1 MFKFITGKPLWM
13 NILFSI
19 GAVVLILSLFLL
31 SLNLMTQ
38 HGKTLTIPSVTGKS
52 YEQAR
57 QVLEAQGFEV
67 EIQDSIY
74 NDTAAALS
82 VLRQFPAAD
91 EVVKVN
97 RTVYLT
103 INRAVPPTIEM
114 PMLEGLS
121 FRNAELTIKQYGLR
135 LGDTLYRPDYAKN
148 AVLEQQYN
156 GQRIKPGTKI
166 SMSSSI
172 TLVLGSGLGQDQFAV
187 PDLIGMT
194 YTEAKIIIE
203 SNGLTLNL
211 AIPDADVTDTASAF
225 VYRQQPE
232 RFTADGR
239 INRMRQGQTMDV
251 FLSLQKPV
259 RTVPDSAAN
268 KPTTN
273 DY

>member
-19 GAVVLILSLFLL
+19 GAVFLLLLLFLF
-31 SLNLMTQ
+31 SLNLLTH

-52 YEQAR
+52 FEQAR
-57 QVLEAQGFEV
+57 KILEDQDFDV

-114 PMLEGLS
+114 PLLEGLS
-121 FRNAELTIKQYGLR
+121 LRNAELVIRQYGLR
-135 LGDTLYRPDYAKN
+135 MGDTSYKADYAKN
-148 AVLEQQYN
+148 SVLEQLFN
-156 GQRIKPGTKI
+156 GSRIKPGTKI
-166 SMSSSI
+166 SMGSTIS
-172 TLVLGSGLGQDQFAV
+172 LVLGSGLGNDQFAV

-203 SNGLTLNL
+203 SNGLSLNL
-211 AIPDADVTDTASAF
+211 AIPDADVTDTATAF

-239 INRMRQGQTMDV
+239 VNRMRQGQTMDV

-259 RTVPDSAAN
+259 RAVPD
-268 KPTTN
+268 TTAKSPAN